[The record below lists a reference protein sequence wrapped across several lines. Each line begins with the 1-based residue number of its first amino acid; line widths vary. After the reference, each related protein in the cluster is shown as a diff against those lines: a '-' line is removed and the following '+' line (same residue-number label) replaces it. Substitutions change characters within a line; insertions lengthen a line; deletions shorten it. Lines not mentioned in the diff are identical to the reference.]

1 MFFRPGFNAGV
12 FWCERLSS
20 RRRNATVWNAVWR
33 LNGLVAKAL
42 CATHWSGALVS
53 MPLYSRGTVCVKLFC
68 VRRSDP
74 LPSRAWLDV
83 LFVPCLASAAV
94 ALPRPVV
101 LLTSQWRSPVA
112 ANVPHV
118 PPPEYAPFLRARIH
132 LPASKGRALH
142 VRPRV
147 PVQRFLLL
155 ASRKGFA
162 LELTLGCKKRHEDV
176 LNSNRGEHCRHLV
189 TQTQI

>member
-1 MFFRPGFNAGV
+1 MFFRPGFNAAV

-20 RRRNATVWNAVWR
+20 LLRNATVWNAAWR

-53 MPLYSRGTVCVKLFC
+53 MLLYSRGTVCVKLFC

-74 LPSRAWLDV
+74 LSSRAWLDV

-94 ALPRPVV
+94 ASPRPVV
-101 LLTSQWRSPVA
+101 LLTNQWRSPVA

-118 PPPEYAPFLRARIH
+118 PLPNMLHFLAHEFTCLRGTPACVEGESPSRSSSRARSTVSSSGIT
-132 LPASKGRALH
+132 
-142 VRPRV
+142 
-147 PVQRFLLL
+147 QRFRSGL
-155 ASRKGFA
+155 
-162 LELTLGCKKRHEDV
+162 DPWM
-176 LNSNRGEHCRHLV
+176 
-189 TQTQI
+189 